1 MSFFDTVGVVKY
13 EKLDINTV
21 DRMMNSQLIKQGS
34 LEGIFADYAFNK
46 MSGNG
51 LLPIPLPTGS
61 GKSTAIFNFIYAVLK
76 ENLTQDKII
85 LITSLKKN
93 LQIDALK
100 SVFEKNNDL
109 ELYNKKVLFIKSN
122 FDCVMDFL
130 PSLVKENK
138 IPESIFELP
147 IFTKLLSAV
156 NFCNKNKNSQENQE
170 SVNEFGYIWDYLK
183 VDSDSPS
190 EIKAEAQRFL
200 NVNFVRIIFL
210 SFQFFLYNMCSFVN
224 ISTAH
229 SYYYIA
235 FFGNFYYFICYIFK
249 PVYNNSIWQFFC

>member
-1 MSFFDTVGVVKY
+1 MSPFFGAHQ
-13 EKLDINTV
+13 KLDINTV

-109 ELYNKKVLFIKSN
+109 ELYNKKVLFI
-122 FDCVMDFL
+122 F
-130 PSLVKENK
+130 
-138 IPESIFELP
+138 
-147 IFTKLLSAV
+147 
-156 NFCNKNKNSQENQE
+156 
-170 SVNEFGYIWDYLK
+170 
-183 VDSDSPS
+183 
-190 EIKAEAQRFL
+190 
-200 NVNFVRIIFL
+200 
-210 SFQFFLYNMCSFVN
+210 NMSMR
-224 ISTAH
+224 
-229 SYYYIA
+229 
-235 FFGNFYYFICYIFK
+235 
-249 PVYNNSIWQFFC
+249 